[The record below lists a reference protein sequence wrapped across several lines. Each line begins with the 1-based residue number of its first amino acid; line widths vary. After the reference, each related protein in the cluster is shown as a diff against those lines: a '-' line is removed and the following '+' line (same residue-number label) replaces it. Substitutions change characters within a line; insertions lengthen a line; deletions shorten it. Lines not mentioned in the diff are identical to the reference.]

1 MKIGINMY
9 MYCLLYSCLFLISC
23 YYTKLIDFLQV
34 FEKYRLKIILH
45 YIFKEILKSIYN
57 FKYILFFR

>member
-1 MKIGINMY
+1 MY
-9 MYCLLYSCLFLISC
+9 MYCLLYFFIFLIS
-23 YYTKLIDFLQV
+23 YYTKLLDFLQV

-45 YIFKEILKSIYN
+45 YIFKEMLKSIYN